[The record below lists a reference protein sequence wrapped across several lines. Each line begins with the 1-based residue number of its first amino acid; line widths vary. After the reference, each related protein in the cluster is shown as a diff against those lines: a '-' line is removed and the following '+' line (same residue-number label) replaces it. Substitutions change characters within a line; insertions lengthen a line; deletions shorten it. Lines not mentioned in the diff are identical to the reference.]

1 MAAMTSRERA
11 LRAIHHQPPDCVPVI
26 PQAHIWAE
34 YAYGSSSLECMYDG
48 ERYAEVQL
56 RAWRDF
62 GWDGIFVATDSVAI
76 AHSLG
81 LEVHYTEVGAAP
93 GSRGLCSSL
102 QAMTS
107 LKWPDPRTTR
117 LNEWI
122 VATRRLVREV
132 GDRVLI
138 IARADAGAFSLAAQ
152 LRGMQEWLLEVGLA
166 EDPPLIHAILS
177 QCNEYCLR
185 FMDLLLETGAPVVT
199 IGDGLASG
207 SVISPQV
214 YERFV
219 FPYHRALA
227 QAIRQRNAVLS
238 IHVCGD
244 VSPILPRLVST
255 GTHILEF
262 DAPTDFD
269 LAWRTARSRTCLLG
283 NVPVAEVMT
292 RGSPEQVEAE
302 CCWRLE
308 RVKGAGGYILSSGCA
323 LSPDAP
329 AANLMAMVESA
340 RRHGRCQTAN

>member
-1 MAAMTSRERA
+1 MTSRERA
-11 LRAIHHQPPDCVPVI
+11 LRAIRHQRPDRVPVI

-34 YAYGSSSLECMYDG
+34 YAYGSSSVECMYDG

-56 RAWRDF
+56 RAWHDF

-81 LEVHYTEVGAAP
+81 LEVHYTDVGAAP
-93 GSRGLCSSL
+93 GPRGLCSSL

-107 LKWPDPRTTR
+107 LTWPDPRETR

-122 VATRRLVREV
+122 VATRRLMREV

-138 IARADAGAFSLAAQ
+138 IARADVGAFSLAAQ
-152 LRGMQEWLLEVGLA
+152 LRGMQEWLLEIGLA
-166 EDPPLIHAILS
+166 EDPPLLHAILT
-177 QCNEYCLR
+177 QCSRYSLR
-185 FMDLLLETGAPVVT
+185 FIDLLLETGAPVVT

-207 SVISPQV
+207 SVVSPQV
-214 YERFV
+214 YERYV
-219 FPYHRALA
+219 FPYHHALA
-227 QAIRQRNAVLS
+227 QAIRRRNALLS

-244 VSPILPRLVST
+244 VSPMLSRLVDT

-269 LAWRTARSRTCLLG
+269 LAWRAARGKTCLLG
-283 NVPVAEVMT
+283 NVPVSEVMT

-302 CCWRLE
+302 CRWRLE
-308 RVKGAGGYILSSGCA
+308 KVKPASGYILSSGCA

-340 RRHGRCQTAN
+340 KRYGRYDAAN

>member
-1 MAAMTSRERA
+1 MNSRERA
-11 LRAIHHQPPDCVPVI
+11 LRAIHHQRPDCVPVI

-34 YAYGSSSLECMYDG
+34 YAYGSSSIECMYDG

-56 RAWRDF
+56 QAWRDF
-62 GWDGIFVATDSVAI
+62 RWDGLFVATDSVAV

-81 LEVHYTEVGAAP
+81 LEVHYTDVGAAP
-93 GSRGLCSSL
+93 SPHGLCSSL

-107 LKWPDPRTTR
+107 LKWPDPRATR

-138 IARADAGAFSLAAQ
+138 LARADAGAFSLAAQ

-166 EDPPLIHAILS
+166 EDPPLLHAILS
-177 QCNEYCLR
+177 QCNQYCLR

-214 YERFV
+214 YERYV
-219 FPYHRALA
+219 FPYHYALA
-227 QAIRQRNAVLS
+227 QAIRRRGAVLS

-244 VSPILPRLVST
+244 VSPMLSRLVNT
-255 GTHILEF
+255 GAHILEF

-269 LAWRTARSRTCLLG
+269 MAWRAARGKICLLG
-283 NVPVAEVMT
+283 NVPVSEVMT

-302 CCWRLE
+302 CRWRLKK
-308 RVKGAGGYILSSGCA
+308 VQATGGYILSSGCA

-340 RRHGRCQTAN
+340 RRYGCCSAA